1 MKRHEVK
8 EFQRAHG
15 CSLLEAHR
23 ELKRRETI
31 KTLKDCSAMLEPMNG
46 DLVWVKVLR
55 MHTNILRHMH
65 NETKPGYS
73 EGLQARLE
81 QPSGNKPPLDLDVTQ
96 PGQGLIGVGW
106 EPVTDEIHEDGH
118 MRPSSDRFL
127 DTDV

>member
-15 CSLLEAHR
+15 CSLLEAHH
-23 ELKRRETI
+23 ELKRREVV
-31 KTLKDCSAMLEPMNG
+31 KTLKECNALLEPMNG

-55 MHTNILRHMH
+55 MHNRILRHMH
-65 NETKPGYS
+65 QSTKPGYE
-73 EGLQARLE
+73 EGLQKLLE
-81 QPSGNKPPLDLDVTQ
+81 QPSGNKPPLDLDVTN
-96 PGQGLIGVGW
+96 PG
-106 EPVTDEIHEDGH
+106 EDVTGTAWGGKTDTIMEDGV